1 MILNSSESSQHR
13 EGANNGVLIARRL
26 KEKTHNY
33 KKLIAVVLQWTAGQP
48 FLTQKLCK
56 LISETDDSP
65 PDGGE
70 VEWVEQL
77 VRSHLIENWESRP
90 DLEHLRIIRDRLL
103 RHKQRSVK
111 LLKLYQRILHQEAV
125 IANDSSEQKEL
136 RLSGLVIKQQGR
148 LKVHNRIYESVFNE
162 VWVETALK
170 TLQSELEPTDA
181 EFLKTLSELE
191 RKLLV
196 SQVDILSRVDNAS
209 EEQNSAQVLYEVLRD
224 VTSKIGELLGADRA
238 SIFLLNEEKT
248 ELWSLVAENEQGE
261 FLDIQVRVGEG
272 IAGQVAQSK
281 KVIHI
286 ADHVYDD
293 PRSALVKEYDKRY
306 HYRTENILA
315 LPILDDDKEVV
326 AVIQLLNKLQPSSFP
341 HETGATDSADG
352 LSVGSAFYSE
362 SLPSDSHAEIEHKGF
377 TKLDL
382 ERLAKCVI
390 PVRRIL
396 ESCQSCYKA
405 TKKLRATAALAE
417 ATRSLDQI
425 NLDTKAILQ
434 RVMNTA
440 KKLLNADRSTLWLVD
455 HDRGDLWTELP
466 GKGEVRCAVGVGF
479 AGQVAQSREPMIIP
493 FDLYDDPNA
502 ENAKKTDE
510 QTRYR
515 TCSLLCMPVI
525 SPDGELLGVTQL
537 INKRKPGDFGEYN
550 KDDWPIVPD
559 FFKASFDKNDRQSMQ
574 VFNERVGVVLQFV
587 RTHETLKQLAQVQP
601 KEAIYNALAVLSNSV
616 ADQSDEALY
625 NALYHL
631 MSFTRLSIGKL
642 LEAEHTTLFLLDAEE
657 TGFWSL
663 ILEEGETSATEI
675 RTSAS
680 QGIASKIA
688 ASKAVKASS
697 QPGKLNDVIIY
708 IGINPLSLN
717 SLHNLLL
724 FPIVNRKGK
733 IVAIVRAFNKLQSPL
748 VPSAPVSERIDPK
761 GFTQADADRLHQRS
775 ESILPVL
782 QAFQSFHQEIRAI
795 QEQRKAID
803 PLYQAISFVS
813 QSSGNPEELLQKV
826 MQAAKK
832 LTNADRSTLW
842 LVDYQSNELWTQIP
856 QADGSLMETRV
867 PLGEGFVGM
876 VAQTGQPVNI
886 PFDLYDHPDSEIA
899 KKTDVKTHYRTCS
912 LLCMPVLGSDG
923 ELLGV
928 TQLVNK
934 RQSGDFPEYN
944 SADWPEVP
952 DYFKAS
958 FEDKDQ
964 RDMEIFNN
972 QVGVLLPGVM

>member
-1 MILNSSESSQHR
+1 
-13 EGANNGVLIARRL
+13 
-26 KEKTHNY
+26 
-33 KKLIAVVLQWTAGQP
+33 
-48 FLTQKLCK
+48 
-56 LISETDDSP
+56 
-65 PDGGE
+65 
-70 VEWVEQL
+70 
-77 VRSHLIENWESRP
+77 
-90 DLEHLRIIRDRLL
+90 
-103 RHKQRSVK
+103 
-111 LLKLYQRILHQEAV
+111 
-125 IANDSSEQKEL
+125 
-136 RLSGLVIKQQGR
+136 
-148 LKVHNRIYESVFNE
+148 
-162 VWVETALK
+162 
-170 TLQSELEPTDA
+170 
-181 EFLKTLSELE
+181 
-191 RKLLV
+191 
-196 SQVDILSRVDNAS
+196 
-209 EEQNSAQVLYEVLRD
+209 
-224 VTSKIGELLGADRA
+224 
-238 SIFLLNEEKT
+238 
-248 ELWSLVAENEQGE
+248 
-261 FLDIQVRVGEG
+261 
-272 IAGQVAQSK
+272 
-281 KVIHI
+281 
-286 ADHVYDD
+286 
-293 PRSALVKEYDKRY
+293 
-306 HYRTENILA
+306 
-315 LPILDDDKEVV
+315 
-326 AVIQLLNKLQPSSFP
+326 
-341 HETGATDSADG
+341 
-352 LSVGSAFYSE
+352 
-362 SLPSDSHAEIEHKGF
+362 
-377 TKLDL
+377 
-382 ERLAKCVI
+382 
-390 PVRRIL
+390 
-396 ESCQSCYKA
+396 
-405 TKKLRATAALAE
+405 
-417 ATRSLDQI
+417 
-425 NLDTKAILQ
+425 
-434 RVMNTA
+434 
-440 KKLLNADRSTLWLVD
+440 
-455 HDRGDLWTELP
+455 
-466 GKGEVRCAVGVGF
+466 
-479 AGQVAQSREPMIIP
+479 
-493 FDLYDDPNA
+493 
-502 ENAKKTDE
+502 
-510 QTRYR
+510 
-515 TCSLLCMPVI
+515 
-525 SPDGELLGVTQL
+525 
-537 INKRKPGDFGEYN
+537 
-550 KDDWPIVPD
+550 
-559 FFKASFDKNDRQSMQ
+559 
-574 VFNERVGVVLQFV
+574 
-587 RTHETLKQLAQVQP
+587 
-601 KEAIYNALAVLSNSV
+601 
-616 ADQSDEALY
+616 
-625 NALYHL
+625 

-899 KKTDVKTHYRTCS
+899 KKTDEKTHYRTCS